1 MDDNTLLFL
10 NDIGTSELILIAA
23 VAILLF
29 GAKKIPDFMRGIGR
43 GVKEFKD
50 AMNTNYIEE
59 AEKRFDNAPKEK
71 EKETDNTKQTN

>member
-1 MDDNTLLFL
+1 MNDRILLFL

-23 VAILLF
+23 VAVLLF
-29 GAKKIPDFMRGIGR
+29 GAKKIPEFMRGIGR

-59 AEKRFDNAPKEK
+59 NDKDSTSNPNDNKP
-71 EKETDNTKQTN
+71 DNNKLKS